1 MQSSDDVDAK
11 WVNSM
16 KTEGSSEIVGYI
28 NEHAKAAGRYKIT
41 LLVEDPGLNT
51 ESLISTNEEEDFT
64 EEQIAPQR
72 IKRKSSKELSNGPSL
87 TEADEQFLVDK
98 AEKSLIEAYKDCQTS
113 KKTGAEFDDC
123 IDKAQKMTEQEIT
136 SSLNNEQKCGGAELE
151 KCKDR
156 IQKKAVSTIPFSI
169 PVEKSYSGVM
179 AAKYGNVRIGMI
191 LAKHFDGCYHGQNK
205 IALLLKCLKEG
216 EQKSPINVAFDKIA
230 EQLEENCTRDGTSDC
245 RSGLVNYVNVLLH
258 DSIKAIL
265 EIYCKN
271 KETDNKCLEKIKNIP
286 ADYSKGFDISSNHQP
301 ISLEA
306 IKTTGYGDI
315 ELGKKLSDDA
325 AKCKKEK
332 SSVTFIECLSQVI
345 EKSSTK
351 KSIAEGVSKTC
362 KGNEKEDFCRQNGK
376 TTVEKTLKE
385 AVNALLTNYC
395 GKTYKKER
403 LYQSCLMT
411 NMDQISKDVQ
421 LPAAEI
427 DFEPELSLKPIV
439 TEKKYGAIAI
449 GSIIEKSAGSC
460 VENNKKLTKIAFSS
474 CLGDSNTAALK
485 GAMEEIS
492 KQLASHCAK
501 SPKSERECRNEGE
514 SSVEFS
520 LEQAIKSL
528 ILMFCKAN
536 SPKYQ
541 FDYDT
546 CIDGRI
552 SVSKTIAAG
561 FEVPFKFLDEVP
573 LSEIIK
579 DENGRIE
586 IGATLKKEA
595 DLCKTPNP
603 QTRDQYFN
611 CLKGKPLQTALIE
624 LAEKLAAHCG
634 KGERTHVKTCRTNG
648 KAEVEAKL
656 KNSIDAVLT
665 NFCRETF
672 PKAQNEYKECLNFD
686 GAVLEPLSK
695 IVNFPAT
702 IYAPIDMLKFKTSD
716 DHGDIKIGEVLQN
729 SVNSCKGKT
738 ALKEYFECIK
748 GADGA
753 QTSPWLDVTGQISKE
768 LADLCGQ
775 KQKIKDCRNTGRVE
789 VKSELKEAVEALLLN
804 FCGQNAAS
812 SQQVYDSCTSDGDSL
827 GIALDKVIDLPISI
841 RQEVSLPSLV
851 IAKYGDIRIGEIVQN
866 QAETCKNMK
875 TFDEIVDC
883 LKTSKGSQPSPSKSA
898 RDSVSEKFADF
909 AIKHTFGDGDWKKGV
924 AEVQMEFEKTIQAV
938 FSNFCRENVNYD
950 QDNYVE
956 CLDDGLKRSQ
966 EMSRE
971 FSPIDLF
978 LQCGSKTTI
987 DDFNQCIDG
996 ANSHRLSLWT
1006 VGCASIPRKKE
1017 CIDEA
1022 TESSRII
1029 ANVAKIAA
1037 KLVSCEDT
1045 QCVQTE
1051 KQKVTDSFA
1060 KNIEKYCKVPCKD
1073 SEAKVEAAMIKLLPD
1088 CSAYPENLKCRAGFS
1103 LALKEDVGCQS
1114 LPKDFEVCDEF
1125 CGAMERTKVD
1135 DGFTPL
1141 EICLIVLNFIAFL
1154 CLCCIIGYKCRKT
1167 RKSKK
1172 PATTVINSNETNLET
1187 GQAVDVKL
1195 TPGVE
1200 KKEEKIDET
1209 GVQEARVQEEGV
1221 QEEGVQDGTPALGNN
1236 PELERMRDKLKQT
1249 QDNLRLLR
1257 THANKCAEEH
1267 KKDLAN
1273 KFTPMGPIYIPSEPE
1288 VPPPADIPSSNISLT
1303 NVAWK
1308 DSLNELWEVGSDVDD
1323 IELDP
1328 DFVLNPDSV
1337 TEDETSQKSGKS
1349 KSSSKSKSKES
1360 KNSKKSKKVPS
1371 TSGTGPSIPGR
1382 LSVSAPALIAT
1393 AAEKPNASETKKEQ
1407 SKSKS
1412 KSRESSAEPKE
1423 SSASS
1428 SVPPENEP
1436 STSGFPSG
1444 SAPVPSAPAG
1454 EKPNASETKKEQNK
1468 SKE

>member
-1 MQSSDDVDAK
+1 MYKLLLFLFSLNFVNDVDARKKIYARDVRIPMQSSDDVDAK

-51 ESLISTNEEEDFT
+51 ESLISTRNEEEDFT

-216 EQKSPINVAFDKIA
+216 EQKSPLNVAF
-230 EQLEENCTRDGTSDC
+230 
-245 RSGLVNYVNVLLH
+245 

-286 ADYSKGFDISSNHQP
+286 ADYSKG
-301 ISLEA
+301 
-306 IKTTGYGDI
+306 
-315 ELGKKLSDDA
+315 KKLSDDA
-325 AKCKKEK
+325 EKCKKEK
-332 SSVTFIECLSQVI
+332 SSVTFIECLSQVM

-403 LYQSCLMT
+403 LYQSCLKT

-449 GSIIEKSAGSC
+449 E
-460 VENNKKLTKIAFSS
+460 
-474 CLGDSNTAALK
+474 
-485 GAMEEIS
+485 
-492 KQLASHCAK
+492 
-501 SPKSERECRNEGE
+501 
-514 SSVEFS
+514 
-520 LEQAIKSL
+520 AIKSL

-579 DENGRIE
+579 DQNGRIE

-729 SVNSCKGKT
+729 SVNSCKGKK

-866 QAETCKNMK
+866 QAETCKNRK

-898 RDSVSEKFADF
+898 KDSVSEKFADF

-1073 SEAKVEAAMIKLLPD
+1073 SEAKVEAALIKLLPD

-1125 CGAMERTKVD
+1125 CGAMERTNVD

-1154 CLCCIIGYKCRKT
+1154 CLCFFIGYKCRKT

-1187 GQAVDVKL
+1187 GQAVDVKP
-1195 TPGVE
+1195 TPGLE

-1209 GVQEARVQEEGV
+1209 GVQEAGVQEEGVQEEGVQEEGV

-1236 PELERMRDKLKQT
+1236 PELERMRDRRKQLQGNIKILT
-1249 QDNLRLLR
+1249 
-1257 THANKCAEEH
+1257 THTNKCAEEH

-1273 KFTPMGPIYIPSEPE
+1273 NFTPMGPIFIPKEPE
-1288 VPPPADIPSSNISLT
+1288 VPPPADIPNNVSLT

-1308 DSLNELWEVGSDVDD
+1308 DGLNEQWDVGSDVDD
-1323 IELDP
+1323 IELDQ

-1337 TEDETSQKSGKS
+1337 TESEASQKSGKA
-1349 KSSSKSKSKES
+1349 KSSTKSKSE
-1360 KNSKKSKKVPS
+1360 KVPS
-1371 TSGTGPSIPGR
+1371 TSGTGPSTPGTGPSTSGTGLSTSGTGLSTPGIP
-1382 LSVSAPALIAT
+1382 SVSAPAPT
-1393 AAEKPNASETKKEQ
+1393 VPAAENLNASETKKN
-1407 SKSKS
+1407 KSKS
-1412 KSRESSAEPKE
+1412 KSRESSAEPRE
-1423 SSASS
+1423 SSTSS
-1428 SVPPENEP
+1428 SVQPDQQP
-1436 STSGFPSG
+1436 STSGLPSVSG
-1444 SAPVPSAPAG
+1444 PGTRFYHLAPTAPAAK
-1454 EKPNASETKKEQNK
+1454 KPNASKTKKRQSK
-1468 SKE
+1468 SKED